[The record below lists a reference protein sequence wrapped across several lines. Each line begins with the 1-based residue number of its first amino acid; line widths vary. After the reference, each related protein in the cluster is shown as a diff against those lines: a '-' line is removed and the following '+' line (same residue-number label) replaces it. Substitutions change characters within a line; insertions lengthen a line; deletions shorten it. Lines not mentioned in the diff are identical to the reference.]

1 MDETMTT
8 TEPQG
13 GEGTP
18 PTPPQ
23 EVSPASPSN
32 PPGGQQESP
41 PTTPPENPFGFQQQ
55 EPVIP
60 DVYEFNLPEG
70 LTVSDEQKEAFT
82 AVAKEARMT
91 QEQANSLLKMHA
103 DIVME
108 QQRQAEEIK
117 NQWMNE
123 CAKQG
128 LNTPENLAAA
138 KIAVDT
144 FGGGDAMNALIESGA
159 AYHPAV
165 QAFLQR
171 IGHLLK
177 EDNAPDGK
185 AAAQQTAADLLFG
198 NSKY

>member
-1 MDETMTT
+1 M
-8 TEPQG
+8 
-13 GEGTP
+13 
-18 PTPPQ
+18 
-23 EVSPASPSN
+23 
-32 PPGGQQESP
+32 
-41 PTTPPENPFGFQQQ
+41 
-55 EPVIP
+55 
-60 DVYEFNLPEG
+60 YEFNLPEG
-70 LTVSDEQKEAFT
+70 LTISDEQKESFT
-82 AVAKEARMT
+82 AVAKEAKMT

-144 FGGGDAMNALIESGA
+144 FGGADAMNALIESGA

-185 AAAQQTAADLLFG
+185 AAAQTTAADLLFA

>member
-1 MDETMTT
+1 MDDHTNTN
-8 TEPQG
+8 PQG
-13 GEGTP
+13 AEGIPPAAPQDAPPAPSQGSPDTP
-18 PTPPQ
+18 QDIPPAPQ
-23 EVSPASPSN
+23 E
-32 PPGGQQESP
+32 
-41 PTTPPENPFGFQQQ
+41 TPFGFPPP
-55 EPVIP
+55 PVP
-60 DVYEFNLPEG
+60 EVYEFNLPEG
-70 LTVSDEQKEAFT
+70 LTVSDEQKAAFT
-82 AVAKEARMT
+82 AVAKEAKMS

-108 QQRQAEEIK
+108 QQRQAEAIK

-123 CAKQG
+123 CARKG

-144 FGGGDAMNALIESGA
+144 FGGADAMNALIESGA

-171 IGHLLK
+171 IGHLMK

-185 AAAQQTAADLLFG
+185 AATQPSAADLLFA

>member
-1 MDETMTT
+1 MDETTNT
-8 TEPQG
+8 NPQG
-13 GEGTP
+13 GEGIP
-18 PTPPQ
+18 PAPPP
-23 EVSPASPSN
+23 ENPPSN
-32 PPGGQQESP
+32 PPSGQQD
-41 PTTPPENPFGFQQQ
+41 TPPATPPVQDNLFGFQPP
-55 EPVIP
+55 PVP
-60 DVYEFNLPEG
+60 ETYEFNLPEG
-70 LTVSDEQKEAFT
+70 LTVSDEQKAAFT
-82 AVAKEARMT
+82 AVAKEAKMS

-117 NQWMNE
+117 NAWMSE
-123 CAKQG
+123 CAKKG

-144 FGGGDAMNALIESGA
+144 FGGSDAMNALIESGA

-171 IGHLLK
+171 IGHLMK

-185 AAAQQTAADLLFG
+185 AATQPTAADLLFA

>member
-32 PPGGQQESP
+32 PPGGQQEPP
-41 PTTPPENPFGFQQQ
+41 PTTPSENPFGFQQQ

-82 AVAKEARMT
+82 AVAKEAKMT

-144 FGGGDAMNALIESGA
+144 FGGADAMNALIESGA

-185 AAAQQTAADLLFG
+185 AAAQTTAADLLFG

>member
-1 MDETMTT
+1 MDETTNT
-8 TEPQG
+8 NPQG
-13 GEGTP
+13 GGGTP
-18 PTPPQ
+18 PAPPQ
-23 EVSPASPSN
+23 ERPLAPPNN
-32 PPGGQQESP
+32 PPDGQQE
-41 PTTPPENPFGFQQQ
+41 TPPENPFGFQKE

-123 CAKQG
+123 CAKKG

-144 FGGGDAMNALIESGA
+144 FGGDDAMNALIESGA

-185 AAAQQTAADLLFG
+185 AAAQPSAADVLFA

>member
-1 MDETMTT
+1 MDETTNT
-8 TEPQG
+8 NPQG

-18 PTPPQ
+18 PAPPQ
-23 EVSPASPSN
+23 ETPLAPPSN
-32 PPGGQQESP
+32 PPDGRQE
-41 PTTPPENPFGFQQQ
+41 THPENPFGFQQQ
-55 EPVIP
+55 EPVVP
-60 DVYEFNLPEG
+60 ETYEFNLPEG

-82 AVAKEARMT
+82 AVAKEANMT
-91 QEQANSLLKMHA
+91 QKQANSLLKMHA

-144 FGGGDAMNALIESGA
+144 FGGDDAMNALIESGA

-165 QAFLQR
+165 QAMLQR
-171 IGHLLK
+171 IGHLMK

-185 AAAQQTAADLLFG
+185 AATQPSAADVLFA

>member
-1 MDETMTT
+1 MDETTNT
-8 TEPQG
+8 NPQG
-13 GEGTP
+13 GEGTLP
-18 PTPPQ
+18 AAPQDTPPAPQ
-23 EVSPASPSN
+23 GN
-32 PPGGQQESP
+32 PPDAQQG
-41 PTTPPENPFGFQQQ
+41 TPPAQDHNPFGFPPS
-55 EPVIP
+55 PVP
-60 DVYEFNLPEG
+60 EAYEFNLPDG
-70 LTVSDEQKEAFT
+70 LTISDEQKAAFT
-82 AVAKEARMT
+82 AVAKEAKMS

-108 QQRQAEEIK
+108 QQRQAEAIK

-123 CAKQG
+123 CARKG

-144 FGGGDAMNALIESGA
+144 FGGADAMNALIESGA

-171 IGHLLK
+171 IGHLMK

-185 AAAQQTAADLLFG
+185 AATQPSAADLLFA

>member
-13 GEGTP
+13 GEMP
-18 PTPPQ
+18 
-23 EVSPASPSN
+23 PASPPEVPPSN
-32 PPGGQQESP
+32 PPDGQQE
-41 PTTPPENPFGFQQQ
+41 TPPENPFGFQQ
-55 EPVIP
+55 EAPVVP
-60 DVYEFNLPEG
+60 DAYEFNLPEG
-70 LTVSDEQKEAFT
+70 LTISDEQKEAFS
-82 AVAKEARMT
+82 AVAKEAKMT

-128 LNTPENLAAA
+128 LNTPAAA

-159 AYHPAV
+159 VYHPAV

-185 AAAQQTAADLLFG
+185 AATQQTAADLLFA

>member
-32 PPGGQQESP
+32 PPGGQQEP
-41 PTTPPENPFGFQQQ
+41 PHTTPPENPFGFQQQ

-70 LTVSDEQKEAFT
+70 LTISDEQKESFT
-82 AVAKEARMT
+82 AVAKEAKMT
-91 QEQANSLLKMHA
+91 QEQVNSLLKMHA

-144 FGGGDAMNALIESGA
+144 FGGADAMNALIESGA

-185 AAAQQTAADLLFG
+185 AAAQTTAADLLFG

>member
-1 MDETMTT
+1 MDETTT
-8 TEPQG
+8 ITEPAG
-13 GEGTP
+13 VDTP
-18 PTPPQ
+18 PATPP
-23 EVSPASPSN
+23 ETPPSDPPA
-32 PPGGQQESP
+32 QQPE
-41 PTTPPENPFGFQQQ
+41 TQAKPPENPFGFPQ
-55 EPVIP
+55 EPVVP
-60 DVYEFNLPEG
+60 EVYEFNLPEG
-70 LTVSDEQKEAFT
+70 LTISDEQKEAFS
-82 AVAKEARMT
+82 AVAKEAKMT

-159 AYHPAV
+159 VYHPAV

-171 IGHLLK
+171 IGHLLQ

-185 AAAQQTAADLLFG
+185 AVTQTSAADLLFS

>member
-1 MDETMTT
+1 MDETTNT
-8 TEPQG
+8 NPQG

-18 PTPPQ
+18 PAAPQGNPPDVQQDTPP
-23 EVSPASPSN
+23 A
-32 PPGGQQESP
+32 
-41 PTTPPENPFGFQQQ
+41 TPPVQDNPFGFQPP
-55 EPVIP
+55 PVP
-60 DVYEFNLPEG
+60 ETYEFNLPEG
-70 LTVSDEQKEAFT
+70 LTISDEQKEAFS
-82 AVAKEARMT
+82 AVAKEAKMT

-117 NQWMNE
+117 NQRMNE

-185 AAAQQTAADLLFG
+185 AATQQTAADLLFA

>member
-1 MDETMTT
+1 MDEMTT
-8 TEPQG
+8 ITEPAG
-13 GEGTP
+13 ADTP
-18 PTPPQ
+18 PAAPPETPP
-23 EVSPASPSN
+23 SDPPA
-32 PPGGQQESP
+32 QQPE
-41 PTTPPENPFGFQQQ
+41 TQAKPPENPFGFPQ
-55 EPVIP
+55 EPVVP
-60 DVYEFNLPEG
+60 EVYEFNLPEG
-70 LTVSDEQKEAFT
+70 LTVSDEQKEAFS
-82 AVAKEARMT
+82 AVAKEAKMT

-144 FGGGDAMNALIESGA
+144 FGGDDAMNALIESGA

-171 IGHLLK
+171 IGHLLQ

-185 AAAQQTAADLLFG
+185 AVTQTSAADLLFA

>member
-1 MDETMTT
+1 MAETTNTT
-8 TEPQG
+8 PQG

-18 PTPPQ
+18 PAPPQ
-23 EVSPASPSN
+23 ERPLAPPNN
-32 PPGGQQESP
+32 PPDGQQE
-41 PTTPPENPFGFQQQ
+41 TPPENPFGFQKE

-123 CAKQG
+123 CAKKG

-144 FGGGDAMNALIESGA
+144 FGGDDAMNALIESGA

-185 AAAQQTAADLLFG
+185 AAAQPSAADVLFA

>member
-1 MDETMTT
+1 MDETTNT
-8 TEPQG
+8 NPQG

-18 PTPPQ
+18 PAPPQ
-23 EVSPASPSN
+23 ERPLAPPNN
-32 PPGGQQESP
+32 PPDGQQE
-41 PTTPPENPFGFQQQ
+41 TPPENPFGFQKE

-123 CAKQG
+123 CAKKG

-144 FGGGDAMNALIESGA
+144 FGGDDAMNALIESGA

-185 AAAQQTAADLLFG
+185 AAAQPSAADVLFA

>member
-1 MDETMTT
+1 MDETTNT
-8 TEPQG
+8 NPQG

-18 PTPPQ
+18 PAAPQGNPPDVQQDTPP
-23 EVSPASPSN
+23 A
-32 PPGGQQESP
+32 
-41 PTTPPENPFGFQQQ
+41 TPPVQDNPFGFQPP
-55 EPVIP
+55 PVP
-60 DVYEFNLPEG
+60 ETYEFNLPEG
-70 LTVSDEQKEAFT
+70 LTISDEQKEAFS
-82 AVAKEARMT
+82 AVAKEAKMT

-185 AAAQQTAADLLFG
+185 AATQQTAADLLFA

>member
-1 MDETMTT
+1 MDETMTM

-23 EVSPASPSN
+23 EVSPALPSN
-32 PPGGQQESP
+32 PPGGQQEPP
-41 PTTPPENPFGFQQQ
+41 PTTPPENPFGFQPP
-55 EPVIP
+55 PVP
-60 DVYEFNLPEG
+60 ETYEFNLPEG
-70 LTVSDEQKEAFT
+70 LTVSDEQKAAFT
-82 AVAKEARMT
+82 AVAKEAKMS

-144 FGGGDAMNALIESGA
+144 FGGADAMNALIESGA

-185 AAAQQTAADLLFG
+185 AAAQTTAADLLFG

>member
-1 MDETMTT
+1 MDETTNT
-8 TEPQG
+8 NPQG

-18 PTPPQ
+18 HAPPQ
-23 EVSPASPSN
+23 ERPLAPPNN
-32 PPGGQQESP
+32 PPDGQQE
-41 PTTPPENPFGFQQQ
+41 TPPENPFGFQKE

-123 CAKQG
+123 CAKKG

-144 FGGGDAMNALIESGA
+144 FGGDDAMNALIESGA

-185 AAAQQTAADLLFG
+185 AAAQPSAADVLFA

>member
-1 MDETMTT
+1 MDDQTNTN
-8 TEPQG
+8 PQG

-18 PTPPQ
+18 PAAPQDAPPAPPQSLADTQQGTPPAQ
-23 EVSPASPSN
+23 DH
-32 PPGGQQESP
+32 
-41 PTTPPENPFGFQQQ
+41 NPFGFPPSSVP
-55 EPVIP
+55 EA
-60 DVYEFNLPEG
+60 YEFNLPDG
-70 LTVSDEQKEAFT
+70 LTISDEQKAAFT
-82 AVAKEARMT
+82 VVAKEAKMS

-123 CAKQG
+123 CANQG

-185 AAAQQTAADLLFG
+185 AATQQTAADLLFA

>member
-1 MDETMTT
+1 MDETTNT
-8 TEPQG
+8 NPQG

-18 PTPPQ
+18 PAPPQ
-23 EVSPASPSN
+23 ETPLAPPSN
-32 PPGGQQESP
+32 PPDGRQE
-41 PTTPPENPFGFQQQ
+41 TPPENPFGFQQQ
-55 EPVIP
+55 EPVVP
-60 DVYEFNLPEG
+60 ETYEFNLPEG

-82 AVAKEARMT
+82 AVAKEAKMT
-91 QEQANSLLKMHA
+91 QKQANSLLKMHA

-144 FGGGDAMNALIESGA
+144 FGGDDAMNALIESGA

-165 QAFLQR
+165 QEFLQR

-185 AAAQQTAADLLFG
+185 AATQPSAADVLFA

>member
-1 MDETMTT
+1 MDETTT
-8 TEPQG
+8 ITEPAG
-13 GEGTP
+13 ADTP
-18 PTPPQ
+18 PAAPPETPP
-23 EVSPASPSN
+23 SD
-32 PPGGQQESP
+32 PPVQQPE
-41 PTTPPENPFGFQQQ
+41 TQAKPPENPFGFQQD
-55 EPVIP
+55 PVVP
-60 DVYEFNLPEG
+60 EVYEFNLPEG
-70 LTVSDEQKEAFT
+70 LTVSDEQKEAFS
-82 AVAKEARMT
+82 AVAKEAKMT

-144 FGGGDAMNALIESGA
+144 FGGDDAMNALIESGA

>member
-13 GEGTP
+13 RETP
-18 PTPPQ
+18 PESPP
-23 EVSPASPSN
+23 EAPPAN
-32 PPGGQQESP
+32 PPDGQQEP
-41 PTTPPENPFGFQQQ
+41 PPENPFGFQQ
-55 EPVIP
+55 EAPVVP

-70 LTVSDEQKEAFT
+70 LTISDEQKEAFS
-82 AVAKEARMT
+82 AVAKEAKMT

>member
-1 MDETMTT
+1 MDEMTT
-8 TEPQG
+8 ITEPAG
-13 GEGTP
+13 ADTP
-18 PTPPQ
+18 PETPP
-23 EVSPASPSN
+23 SDPPA
-32 PPGGQQESP
+32 QQPE
-41 PTTPPENPFGFQQQ
+41 TQAKPPENPFGFPQ
-55 EPVIP
+55 EPVVP
-60 DVYEFNLPEG
+60 EVYEFNLPEG
-70 LTVSDEQKEAFT
+70 LTVSDEQKEAFS
-82 AVAKEARMT
+82 AVAKEAKMT

-144 FGGGDAMNALIESGA
+144 FGGDDAMNALIESGA

-171 IGHLLK
+171 IGHLLQ

-185 AAAQQTAADLLFG
+185 AVTQTSAADLLFA

>member
-1 MDETMTT
+1 MDETTNT
-8 TEPQG
+8 NPQG

-18 PTPPQ
+18 PAPPQ
-23 EVSPASPSN
+23 ERPLAPPNN
-32 PPGGQQESP
+32 PPDGQQE
-41 PTTPPENPFGFQQQ
+41 TPPENPFGFQKE

-123 CAKQG
+123 CAKKG

-144 FGGGDAMNALIESGA
+144 FGGDDAMNALIESGA

-185 AAAQQTAADLLFG
+185 AAAQTTAADLLFA

>member
-1 MDETMTT
+1 MDETTNT
-8 TEPQG
+8 NPQG

-18 PTPPQ
+18 PAQPPETPAAPPQ
-23 EVSPASPSN
+23 N
-32 PPGGQQESP
+32 PPGGQQDTP
-41 PTTPPENPFGFQQQ
+41 PATPPENPFGFQQQ
-55 EPVIP
+55 EPAVP
-60 DVYEFNLPEG
+60 ETYEFNLPEG

-82 AVAKEARMT
+82 AVAKEAKMT

-117 NQWMNE
+117 NRWMNE

-185 AAAQQTAADLLFG
+185 AAAQATAADLLFG

>member
-1 MDETMTT
+1 MDEQTNTN
-8 TEPQG
+8 PQG

-18 PTPPQ
+18 PATPPETPPQ
-23 EVSPASPSN
+23 SPPE
-32 PPGGQQESP
+32 GQQDTP
-41 PTTPPENPFGFQQQ
+41 PATPPENPFGFQQQ
-55 EPVIP
+55 ETVVPET
-60 DVYEFNLPEG
+60 YEFNLPEG
-70 LTVSDEQKEAFT
+70 LTVSDEQKAAFT
-82 AVAKEARMT
+82 AVAKEAKMT

-123 CAKQG
+123 CAKKG

-144 FGGGDAMNALIESGA
+144 FGGDDAMNALIESGA

-185 AAAQQTAADLLFG
+185 AATQPSAADVLFA

>member
-1 MDETMTT
+1 MDETTNT
-8 TEPQG
+8 NPQG

-18 PTPPQ
+18 PAQPPETPAAPPQ
-23 EVSPASPSN
+23 N
-32 PPGGQQESP
+32 PPGGQQDTP
-41 PTTPPENPFGFQQQ
+41 PATPPENPFGFQQQ
-55 EPVIP
+55 EPAVP
-60 DVYEFNLPEG
+60 ETYEFNLPEG

-82 AVAKEARMT
+82 AVAKEAKMT

-117 NQWMNE
+117 NRWMNE

-185 AAAQQTAADLLFG
+185 AATQPSAADVLFA

>member
-1 MDETMTT
+1 MDEMTT
-8 TEPQG
+8 TDPQG

-18 PTPPQ
+18 PARPLETPAAPPQ
-23 EVSPASPSN
+23 N
-32 PPGGQQESP
+32 PPGGQQDTP
-41 PTTPPENPFGFQQQ
+41 PATPPENPFGFQQE

-128 LNTPENLAAA
+128 LNTPENLAVA

-185 AAAQQTAADLLFG
+185 AVTQTSAADLLFA